1 MPRNTSVVLSDH
13 FNEFITNAV
22 ESGRYSSA
30 SDVVRAGLRMLER
43 QEMELEFNRLKASL
57 QDADR
62 QAVAGETMDVDL
74 ESFLAAKRKTSA

>member
-13 FNEFITNAV
+13 FNDFITKAV
-22 ESGRYSSA
+22 ESGRYNSA

-57 QDADR
+57 SEADG
-62 QAVAGETMDVDL
+62 QAKAGEVLDVDL
-74 ESFLAAKRKTSA
+74 DSFLAAKRDKQA

>member
-13 FNEFITNAV
+13 FNDFITKAV

-57 QDADR
+57 EEADR
-62 QAVAGETMDVDL
+62 QATAGETVDVEL
-74 ESFLAAKRKTSA
+74 ESFLASKRNRTT

>member
-13 FNEFITNAV
+13 FNDFITRAV

-57 QDADR
+57 EDADR
-62 QAVAGETMDVDL
+62 QAVTGETLDVDL
-74 ESFLAAKRKTSA
+74 ESFLAARRDRSA

>member
-1 MPRNTSVVLSDH
+1 MARNTSVVLSDH
-13 FNEFITNAV
+13 FNEFITKAV

-57 QDADR
+57 EEADR
-62 QAVAGETMDVDL
+62 QAGAGETVDVEL
-74 ESFLAAKRKTSA
+74 EGFLASRRDKPT